1 VSAGSERGERIGM
14 VLGTEDATPVTFW
27 FAVLPGSS
35 VQMDDLIAVRTLKP
49 DGQPVHFYG
58 IVDHVR
64 TRHEGV
70 TFDSDVADV
79 VAGLLPASVSYA
91 ARVLVTRVDPE
102 DFIPPQPGDEVR
114 HARGDDLALALS
126 ADKMDF
132 SFAGGLLS
140 DGQVLPINYQFVNG
154 EQGGHINISGIS
166 GVATKTSYALF
177 LLHSIFRGGVLAG
190 RNEGHSTRAL
200 IFNVKGED
208 LLFLDQPNRR
218 VAEKEGAV
226 QGRKGWREGRYA
238 RLGLPTEPFRDVQF
252 LAPPRAATNGAGA
265 GGVIVPDVEQRSGGV
280 TPFVFSLR
288 EFCQRRMLPY
298 VFPDG
303 SGSLNLG
310 FVIGNIEEKLARLA
324 AGDDAPYLTVED
336 WQPDTEVLLEED
348 VRFDDMG
355 KTRLETFGQL
365 ISYLEYKLLDQNDG
379 EGDRKWVANQNQGT
393 LRAFVRRLR
402 GVQKSLAPLVRGDLS
417 AAQAAKYRPDILK
430 SGVQTSVVDIH
441 KLGIH
446 AQSFVVGVLLRDLF
460 EHKERYGRQ
469 DTVFVVLDELNKYA
483 PREGDS
489 PIKDVLLDIAERG
502 RSLGIILIGAQQ
514 TASEVER
521 RIVSNA
527 AIRVVGRLDLAEA
540 ERPEY
545 RFLPQSFRARAG
557 ILQPGTMLV
566 SQPDVPNP
574 VLVNYPFPAWATRR
588 DEVAQEVGQNVEDVG
603 NDWLGN

>member
-1 VSAGSERGERIGM
+1 MSAAGAEIGM
-14 VLGTEDATPVTFW
+14 VLGTEDATPVSFW
-27 FAVLPGSS
+27 FAVLSGAS
-35 VQMDDLIAVRTLKP
+35 VQMDDLVAVETRKP
-49 DGQPVHFYG
+49 DGSRVHFYG

-70 TFDSDVADV
+70 SFDSDVQDV
-79 VAGLLPASVSYA
+79 MAGLLPASVSYA

-102 DFIPPQPGDEVR
+102 DFIPPQPGDRVR
-114 HARGDDLALALS
+114 HATGDSLKLALS
-126 ADKMDF
+126 ADKMDY
-132 SFAGGLLS
+132 SFAGGLLA

-177 LLHSIFRGGVLAG
+177 LLHSIFRGGVLERRG
-190 RNEGHSTRAL
+190 EGHNTRAL

-208 LLFLDQPNRR
+208 LLFLDQPNRK
-218 VAEKEGAV
+218 VTDKEGTV
-226 QGRKGWREGRYA
+226 ETRKGWSQGRYP
-238 RLGLPTEPFRDVQF
+238 RLNLPVTPFRDVQF
-252 LAPPRAATNGAGA
+252 LAPPK
-265 GGVIVPDVEQRSGGV
+265 GGSGEAIVPDVEQRAEGV
-280 TPFVFSLR
+280 TPFVFTLR
-288 EFCQRRMLPY
+288 EFAVKRMLPY
-298 VFPDG
+298 VFSDA
-303 SGSLNLG
+303 SASLNLG
-310 FVIGNIEEKLARLA
+310 FVIGNIEEKLARLS
-324 AGDDAPYLTVED
+324 AGDTTPYLTVDD
-336 WQPDTEVLLEED
+336 WTPDTDVLIEED
-348 VRFDDMG
+348 VRFDEMG
-355 KTRLETFGQL
+355 RTRLTTFSQL
-365 ISYLEYKLLDQNDG
+365 ISYLEFKLLDQNDG
-379 EGDRKWVANQNQGT
+379 EGDPKWVLKQNQGT

-402 GVQKSLAPLVRGDLS
+402 GVQKHLTPLVRGDLT
-417 AAQAAKYRPDILK
+417 AQQAERYRPDLLRR
-430 SGVQTSVVDIH
+430 GVQTSVVDIH
-441 KLGIH
+441 KLGAH

-460 EHKERYGRQ
+460 EHKEKYGRQ

-545 RFLPQSFRARAG
+545 RFLPQSFRGRAG

-574 VLVNYPFPAWATRR
+574 VLVNYPFPAWATRK
-588 DEVAQEVGQNVEDVG
+588 DEVDDLNGQSAQDVG
-603 NDWLGN
+603 EDWLR

>member
-1 VSAGSERGERIGM
+1 M
-14 VLGTEDATPVTFW
+14 VLGTQDITPVTFW
-27 FAVLPGSS
+27 FAVTPGAS
-35 VQMDDLIAVRTLKP
+35 VGLDDLVTVQTRKP
-49 DGQPVHFYG
+49 DGSPVHFYG

-70 TFDSDVADV
+70 TFDSDVQDV
-79 VAGLLPASVSYA
+79 AAGLLPASVSYA
-91 ARVLVTRVDPE
+91 ARVQVTRVSPE
-102 DFIPPQPGDEVR
+102 NFIPPQPGDEVR
-114 HARGDDLALALS
+114 RARGEDLRLALS
-126 ADKMDF
+126 ADKMKR
-132 SFAGGLLS
+132 SFPGGLLA
-140 DGQVLPINYQFVNG
+140 DGQVLPLNYQFVNG

-177 LLHSIFRGGVLAG
+177 LLHAIFRSGVLDAHG
-190 RNEGHSTRAL
+190 EGHRTRAL

-208 LLFLDQPNRR
+208 LLFLDQPNRE
-218 VAEKEGAV
+218 VAQREADT
-226 QGRKGWREGRYA
+226 QAAKGLPAGRYEL
-238 RLGLPTEPFRDVQF
+238 LGLPMAPFRDVQF
-252 LAPPRAATNGAGA
+252 LAPPKAGA
-265 GGVIVPDVEQRSGGV
+265 GDVIVPDVEQRSGGV

-288 EFCQRRMLPY
+288 EFCVRRMLPY

-303 SGSLNLG
+303 NASLNLG

-336 WQPDTEVLLEED
+336 WQPDTETLLAED
-348 VRFDDMG
+348 VRFDDVG
-355 KTRLETFGQL
+355 KTRLQTFAQL
-365 ISYLEYKLLDQNDG
+365 ISYLEYKLLEQNDG
-379 EGDRKWVANQNQGT
+379 EGDPKWVLKQNQGT
-393 LRAFVRRLR
+393 LRAFIRRLR
-402 GVQKSLAPLVRGDLS
+402 GVQKHLQPLVRGDLPPER
-417 AAQAAKYRPDILK
+417 AQAYRPDILK
-430 SGVQTSVVDIH
+430 AGVQTTVVDIH
-441 KLGIH
+441 KLGAH

-460 EHKERYGRQ
+460 EYKERTGRQ

-545 RFLPQSFRARAG
+545 RFLPQSFRSRAG

-574 VLVNYPFPAWATRR
+574 VLVSYPFPAWATRR
-588 DEVAQEVGQNVEDVG
+588 DEVAEEVGKTAEDTAK
-603 NDWLGN
+603 DWLGL

>member
-1 VSAGSERGERIGM
+1 MSAAGAEIGM
-14 VLGTEDATPVTFW
+14 VLGTEDATPVSFW
-27 FAVLPGSS
+27 FAVLSGAS
-35 VQMDDLIAVRTLKP
+35 VQMDDLVAVETRKP
-49 DGQPVHFYG
+49 DGSRVHFYG

-70 TFDSDVADV
+70 SFDSDVQDV

-102 DFIPPQPGDEVR
+102 DFIPPQPGDRVR
-114 HARGDDLALALS
+114 HATGDSLKLALS

-132 SFAGGLLS
+132 SFAGGLLA

-177 LLHSIFRGGVLAG
+177 LLHSIFRGGVLERRG
-190 RNEGHSTRAL
+190 EGHNTRAL

-208 LLFLDQPNRR
+208 LLFLDQPNRK
-218 VAEKEGAV
+218 VTDKEGTV
-226 QGRKGWREGRYA
+226 ETRKGWSQGRYP
-238 RLGLPTEPFRDVQF
+238 RLNLPVTPFRDVQF
-252 LAPPRAATNGAGA
+252 LAPPK
-265 GGVIVPDVEQRSGGV
+265 GGSGEAIVPDVEQRAEGV
-280 TPFVFSLR
+280 TPFVFTLR
-288 EFCQRRMLPY
+288 EFAAKRMLPY
-298 VFPDG
+298 VFSDA
-303 SGSLNLG
+303 SASLNLG
-310 FVIGNIEEKLARLA
+310 FVIGNIEEKLARLS
-324 AGDDAPYLTVED
+324 AGDTTPYLTVDD
-336 WQPDTEVLLEED
+336 WTPDTDVLIEED
-348 VRFDDMG
+348 VRFDEMG
-355 KTRLETFGQL
+355 RTRLTTFSQL
-365 ISYLEYKLLDQNDG
+365 ISYLEFKLLDQNDG
-379 EGDRKWVANQNQGT
+379 EGDPKWVLKQNQGT

-402 GVQKSLAPLVRGDLS
+402 GVQKHLTPLVRGDLT
-417 AAQAAKYRPDILK
+417 ALQAERYRPDLLRR
-430 SGVQTSVVDIH
+430 GVQTSVVDIH
-441 KLGIH
+441 KLGAH

-460 EHKERYGRQ
+460 EHKEKYGRQ

-545 RFLPQSFRARAG
+545 RFLPQSFRGRAG

-574 VLVNYPFPAWATRR
+574 VLVNYPFPAWATRK
-588 DEVAQEVGQNVEDVG
+588 DEVDDLNGQSTQDVG
-603 NDWLGN
+603 EDWLR

>member
-1 VSAGSERGERIGM
+1 MSAAGAEIGM
-14 VLGTEDATPVTFW
+14 VLGTEDATPVSFW
-27 FAVLPGSS
+27 FAVLSGAS
-35 VQMDDLIAVRTLKP
+35 VQMDDLVAVETRKP
-49 DGQPVHFYG
+49 DGSRVHFYG

-70 TFDSDVADV
+70 SFDSDVQDV

-102 DFIPPQPGDEVR
+102 DFIPPQPGDRVR
-114 HARGDDLALALS
+114 HATGDSLKLALS

-132 SFAGGLLS
+132 SFAGGLLA

-177 LLHSIFRGGVLAG
+177 LLHSIFRGGVLERRG
-190 RNEGHSTRAL
+190 EGHNTRAL

-208 LLFLDQPNRR
+208 LLFLDQPNRK
-218 VAEKEGAV
+218 VTDKEGTV
-226 QGRKGWREGRYA
+226 ETRKGWSQGRYP
-238 RLGLPTEPFRDVQF
+238 RLNLPVTPFRDVQF
-252 LAPPRAATNGAGA
+252 LAPPK
-265 GGVIVPDVEQRSGGV
+265 GGSGEAIVPDVEQRAEGV
-280 TPFVFSLR
+280 TPFVFTLR
-288 EFCQRRMLPY
+288 EFAAKRMLPY
-298 VFPDG
+298 VFSDA
-303 SGSLNLG
+303 SASLNLG
-310 FVIGNIEEKLARLA
+310 FVIGNIEEKLARLS
-324 AGDDAPYLTVED
+324 AGDTTPYLTVDD
-336 WQPDTEVLLEED
+336 WTPDTDVLIEED
-348 VRFDDMG
+348 VRFDEMG
-355 KTRLETFGQL
+355 RTRLTTFSQL
-365 ISYLEYKLLDQNDG
+365 ISYLEFKLLDQNDG
-379 EGDRKWVANQNQGT
+379 EGDPKWVLKQNQGT

-402 GVQKSLAPLVRGDLS
+402 GVQKHLTPLVRGDLT
-417 AAQAAKYRPDILK
+417 APQAERYRPDLLRR
-430 SGVQTSVVDIH
+430 GVQTSVVDIH
-441 KLGIH
+441 KLGAH

-460 EHKERYGRQ
+460 EHKEKYGRQ

-545 RFLPQSFRARAG
+545 RFLPQSFRGRAG

-574 VLVNYPFPAWATRR
+574 VLVNYPFPAWATRK
-588 DEVAQEVGQNVEDVG
+588 DEVDDLNGQSAQDVG
-603 NDWLGN
+603 EDWLR

>member
-1 VSAGSERGERIGM
+1 M

-27 FAVLPGSS
+27 FAVAPGAS
-35 VQMDDLIAVRTLKP
+35 VSMDDLVVVATRKP
-49 DGQPVHFYG
+49 GGQPVHFYG

-70 TFDSDVADV
+70 TFDSDVQDV

-91 ARVLVTRVDPE
+91 ARVLVTRVAPE
-102 DFIPPQPGDEVR
+102 NFIPPQPGDEVR
-114 HARGDDLALALS
+114 HARGDDLRLALS
-126 ADKMDF
+126 ADKMKR
-132 SFAGGLLS
+132 SFPGGLLA

-177 LLHSIFRGGVLAG
+177 LLHAIFRGGVLED
-190 RNEGHSTRAL
+190 RNEGHRTRAL

-208 LLFLDQPNRR
+208 LLFLDQPNRE
-218 VAEKEGAV
+218 VEGVERGV
-226 QGRKGWREGRYA
+226 QAAKNLPAGRYEL
-238 RLGLPTEPFRDVQF
+238 LGLPATPFRDVQF
-252 LAPPRAATNGAGA
+252 LAPPK
-265 GGVIVPDVEQRSGGV
+265 GGQGDVIVPDVEQRSQGV

-288 EFCQRRMLPY
+288 EFCGRRMLPY

-310 FVIGNIEEKLARLA
+310 FVIGNMEEKLARLA

-336 WQPDTEVLLEED
+336 WQPDTEVLLSENL
-348 VRFDDMG
+348 RFDEMG
-355 KTRLETFGQL
+355 KTRIETFGAL
-365 ISYLEYKLLDQNDG
+365 VSYLEYKLLEQNEG
-379 EGDRKWVANQNQGT
+379 EGDPRWVLKQNQGT

-402 GVQKSLAPLVRGDLS
+402 GVQKHLSPLVRGDLTP
-417 AAQAAKYRPDILK
+417 AQAARYRPEVLK
-430 SGVQTSVVDIH
+430 QGVQTTVVDIH
-441 KLGIH
+441 KLGAH

-574 VLVNYPFPAWATRR
+574 VLVGYPFPAWATRR
-588 DEVAQEVGQNVEDVG
+588 DEVAESVTVQETEDAG
-603 NDWLGN
+603 KDWLGL

>member
-1 VSAGSERGERIGM
+1 M
-14 VLGTEDATPVTFW
+14 VLGTEDVTPVSFW
-27 FAVLPGSS
+27 FAVTPGAS
-35 VQMDDLIAVRTLKP
+35 VGLDDLVTVQTRKP
-49 DGQPVHFYG
+49 DGSPVHFYG

-79 VAGLLPASVSYA
+79 VAGLLPAAVSYA
-91 ARVLVTRVDPE
+91 ARVQVTRVSPE
-102 DFIPPQPGDEVR
+102 NFIPPQPGDEVR
-114 HARGDDLALALS
+114 RARGEDLRLALS
-126 ADKMDF
+126 ADKMKR
-132 SFAGGLLS
+132 SFPGGLLA
-140 DGQVLPINYQFVNG
+140 DGQVLPLNYQFVNG

-177 LLHSIFRGGVLAG
+177 LLHAIFRSGVLDA
-190 RNEGHSTRAL
+190 RSEGHRTRAL

-208 LLFLDQPNRR
+208 LLFLDQPNRE
-218 VAEKEGAV
+218 VAQREADT
-226 QGRKGWREGRYA
+226 QAAKGLPAGRYEL
-238 RLGLPTEPFRDVQF
+238 LGLPMTPFRDVQF
-252 LAPPRAATNGAGA
+252 LAPPKAGA
-265 GGVIVPDVEQRSGGV
+265 GDVIVPDVEQRPSGV

-288 EFCQRRMLPY
+288 EFCVRRMLPY

-303 SGSLNLG
+303 NASLNLG

-336 WQPDTEVLLEED
+336 WQPDTETLLAED

-355 KTRLETFGQL
+355 QTRLQTFAQL
-365 ISYLEYKLLDQNDG
+365 ISYLEYKLLEQNDG
-379 EGDRKWVANQNQGT
+379 EGDLKWVLKQHQGT
-393 LRAFVRRLR
+393 LRAFIRRLR
-402 GVQKSLAPLVRGDLS
+402 GVQKHLQPLVRGDLPPER
-417 AAQAAKYRPDILK
+417 AQAYRPDILK
-430 SGVQTSVVDIH
+430 AGVQTTVVDIH
-441 KLGIH
+441 KLGAH

-460 EHKERYGRQ
+460 EYKERTGRQ

-483 PREGDS
+483 PRDGDS

-545 RFLPQSFRARAG
+545 RFLPQSFRSRAG

-574 VLVNYPFPAWATRR
+574 VLVSYPFPAWATRR
-588 DEVAQEVGQNVEDVG
+588 DEVAEEVGKTAEDTAK
-603 NDWLGN
+603 DWLGL

>member
-1 VSAGSERGERIGM
+1 MTATPGERIGM

-27 FAVLPGSS
+27 FAVAPGAS
-35 VQMDDLIAVRTLKP
+35 VSMDDLVVVGTRKP

-70 TFDSDVADV
+70 TFDSDVQDV

-91 ARVLVTRVDPE
+91 ARVLVTRVAPE
-102 DFIPPQPGDEVR
+102 NFIPPQPGDEVR
-114 HARGDDLALALS
+114 HARGDDLRLALS
-126 ADKMDF
+126 ADKMKR
-132 SFAGGLLS
+132 SFPGGLLA

-177 LLHSIFRGGVLAG
+177 LLHAIFRGGVLEG
-190 RNEGHSTRAL
+190 RNEGHRTRAL

-208 LLFLDQPNRR
+208 LLFLDQPNRE
-218 VAEKEGAV
+218 VEGVERGV
-226 QGRKGWREGRYA
+226 QAAKNLPAGRYEL
-238 RLGLPTEPFRDVQF
+238 LGLPATPFRDVQF
-252 LAPPRAATNGAGA
+252 LAPPK
-265 GGVIVPDVEQRSGGV
+265 GGQGDVIVPDVEQRAQGV

-288 EFCQRRMLPY
+288 EFCGRRMLPY

-310 FVIGNIEEKLARLA
+310 FVIGNMEEKLARLA

-336 WQPDTEVLLEED
+336 WQPDTEVLLSENL
-348 VRFDDMG
+348 RFDEMG
-355 KTRLETFGQL
+355 KTRIETFGAL
-365 ISYLEYKLLDQNDG
+365 VSYLEYKLLEQNEG
-379 EGDRKWVANQNQGT
+379 EGDPRWVLKQNQGT
-393 LRAFVRRLR
+393 LRAFIRRLR
-402 GVQKSLAPLVRGDLS
+402 GVQKHLSPLVRGDLTP
-417 AAQAAKYRPDILK
+417 ALAAKYRPEVLK
-430 SGVQTSVVDIH
+430 QGVQTTVVDIH
-441 KLGIH
+441 KLGAH

-489 PIKDVLLDIAERG
+489 PIKDILLDIAERG

-588 DEVAQEVGQNVEDVG
+588 DEVAESVTVQETEDAG
-603 NDWLGN
+603 KDWLGL

>member
-1 VSAGSERGERIGM
+1 MSAAGAEIGM
-14 VLGTEDATPVTFW
+14 VLGTEDATPVSFW
-27 FAVLPGSS
+27 FAVLSGAS
-35 VQMDDLIAVRTLKP
+35 VQMDDLVAVETRKP
-49 DGQPVHFYG
+49 DGSRVHFYG

-70 TFDSDVADV
+70 SFDSDVQDV

-102 DFIPPQPGDEVR
+102 DFIPPQPGDRVR
-114 HARGDDLALALS
+114 HATGDSLKLALS

-132 SFAGGLLS
+132 SFAGGLLA

-177 LLHSIFRGGVLAG
+177 LLHSIFRGGVLERRG
-190 RNEGHSTRAL
+190 EGHNTRAL

-208 LLFLDQPNRR
+208 LLFLDQPNRK
-218 VAEKEGAV
+218 VTDKEGTV
-226 QGRKGWREGRYA
+226 ETRKGWSQGRYP
-238 RLGLPTEPFRDVQF
+238 RLNLPVTPFRDVQF
-252 LAPPRAATNGAGA
+252 LAPPK
-265 GGVIVPDVEQRSGGV
+265 GGSGEAIVPDVEQRAEGV
-280 TPFVFSLR
+280 TPFVFTLR
-288 EFCQRRMLPY
+288 EFAAKRMLPY
-298 VFPDG
+298 VFSDA
-303 SGSLNLG
+303 SASLNLG
-310 FVIGNIEEKLARLA
+310 FVIGNIEEKLARLS
-324 AGDDAPYLTVED
+324 AGDTTPYLTVDD
-336 WQPDTEVLLEED
+336 WTPDTDVLIEED
-348 VRFDDMG
+348 VRFNEMG
-355 KTRLETFGQL
+355 RTRLTTFSQL
-365 ISYLEYKLLDQNDG
+365 ISYLEFKLLDQNDG
-379 EGDRKWVANQNQGT
+379 EGDPKWVLKQNQGT

-402 GVQKSLAPLVRGDLS
+402 GVQKHLTPLVRGDLT
-417 AAQAAKYRPDILK
+417 APQAERYRPDLLRR
-430 SGVQTSVVDIH
+430 GVQTSVVDIH
-441 KLGIH
+441 KLGAH

-460 EHKERYGRQ
+460 EHKEKYGRQ

-545 RFLPQSFRARAG
+545 RFLPQSFRGRAG

-574 VLVNYPFPAWATRR
+574 VLVNYPFPAWATRK
-588 DEVAQEVGQNVEDVG
+588 DEVDDLNGQSAQDVG
-603 NDWLGN
+603 EDWLR

>member
-1 VSAGSERGERIGM
+1 MSAAGAEIGM
-14 VLGTEDATPVTFW
+14 VLGTEDATPVSFW
-27 FAVLPGSS
+27 FAVLSGAS
-35 VQMDDLIAVRTLKP
+35 VQMDDLVAVETRKP
-49 DGQPVHFYG
+49 DGSRVHFYG

-70 TFDSDVADV
+70 SFDSDVQDV

-102 DFIPPQPGDEVR
+102 DFIPPQPGDRVR
-114 HARGDDLALALS
+114 HATGDSLKLALS
-126 ADKMDF
+126 ADKMDY
-132 SFAGGLLS
+132 SFAGGLLA

-177 LLHSIFRGGVLAG
+177 LLHSIFRGGVLERRG
-190 RNEGHSTRAL
+190 EGHNTRAL

-208 LLFLDQPNRR
+208 LLFLDQPNRK
-218 VAEKEGAV
+218 VTDKEGTVEA
-226 QGRKGWREGRYA
+226 RKGWSQGRYP
-238 RLGLPTEPFRDVQF
+238 RLNLPVTPFRDVQF
-252 LAPPRAATNGAGA
+252 LAPPK
-265 GGVIVPDVEQRSGGV
+265 GGSGEAIVPDVEQRAEGV
-280 TPFVFSLR
+280 TPFVFTLR
-288 EFCQRRMLPY
+288 EFAAKRMLPY
-298 VFPDG
+298 VFSDA
-303 SGSLNLG
+303 SASLNLG
-310 FVIGNIEEKLARLA
+310 FVIGNIEEKLARLS
-324 AGDDAPYLTVED
+324 AGDTTPYLTVDD
-336 WQPDTEVLLEED
+336 WTPDTDVLIEED
-348 VRFDDMG
+348 VRFDEMG
-355 KTRLETFGQL
+355 RTRLTTFSQL
-365 ISYLEYKLLDQNDG
+365 ISYLEFKLLDQNDG
-379 EGDRKWVANQNQGT
+379 EGDPKWVLKQNQGT

-402 GVQKSLAPLVRGDLS
+402 GVQKHLTPLVRGDLT
-417 AAQAAKYRPDILK
+417 AQQAERYRPDLLRR
-430 SGVQTSVVDIH
+430 GVQTSVVDIH
-441 KLGIH
+441 KLGAH

-460 EHKERYGRQ
+460 EHKEKYGRQ

-545 RFLPQSFRARAG
+545 RFLPQSFRGRAG

-574 VLVNYPFPAWATRR
+574 VLVNYPFPAWATRK
-588 DEVAQEVGQNVEDVG
+588 DEVDDLNGQSAQDVG
-603 NDWLGN
+603 EDWLR

>member
-1 VSAGSERGERIGM
+1 MSASPGRIGM
-14 VLGTEDATPVTFW
+14 VLGTEDATPVSFW
-27 FAVLPGSS
+27 FAVLSGAS
-35 VQMDDLIAVRTLKP
+35 VQMDDLVAVRTTKP
-49 DGQPVHFYG
+49 DGTPVHFYG

-70 TFDSDVADV
+70 SFDSDVQDV

-114 HARGDDLALALS
+114 HAQGESLRLALS
-126 ADKMDF
+126 ADKMDYA
-132 SFAGGLLS
+132 FAGGLLA

-154 EQGGHINISGIS
+154 ESGGHINISGIS

-177 LLHSIFRGGVLAG
+177 LLHSIFRGGVLNQRG
-190 RNEGHSTRAL
+190 EGHNTRAL

-218 VAEKEGAV
+218 VAEKEGGV
-226 QGRKGWREGRYA
+226 QGRKGWSQGRYS
-238 RLGLPTEPFRDVQF
+238 RLELPVEPFRDVQF
-252 LAPPRAATNGAGA
+252 LAPPR
-265 GGVIVPDVEQRSGGV
+265 GGTGDAIVPDVEQRAEGV
-280 TPFVFSLR
+280 LPFVFTLR
-288 EFCQRRMLPY
+288 EFCAGRMLPY
-298 VFPDG
+298 VFSDAG
-303 SGSLNLG
+303 SSLNLG

-324 AGDDAPYLTVED
+324 AGDSVPYLIVDD
-336 WQPDTEVLLEED
+336 WQPEPDVLIDED

-355 KTRLETFGQL
+355 KTRLQTFSQL
-365 ISYLEYKLLDQNDG
+365 ISYLEYKLLEQNDG
-379 EGDRKWVANQNQGT
+379 EGDPKWVLKQNQGT

-402 GVQKSLAPLVRGDLS
+402 GVQKHLSPLVRGDLS
-417 AAQAAKYRPDILK
+417 AAQAERYRPDILRR
-430 SGVQTSVVDIH
+430 GVQTSVVDLH
-441 KLGIH
+441 KLGAH
-446 AQSFVVGVLLRDLF
+446 AQGFVVGVLLRNLF

-483 PREGDS
+483 PREGAS

-545 RFLPQSFRARAG
+545 RFLPQSFRGRAG

-588 DEVAQEVGQNVEDVG
+588 DEVDDVG
-603 NDWLGN
+603 GRAVEEIGEDWLR

>member
-1 VSAGSERGERIGM
+1 MTPPDHERGERLGM
-14 VLGTEDATPVTFW
+14 VLGTEDVTPVSFW
-27 FAVLPGSS
+27 FAVTPGAS
-35 VQMDDLIAVRTLKP
+35 VGLDDLVTVQTRKP
-49 DGQPVHFYG
+49 DGSPVHFYG

-79 VAGLLPASVSYA
+79 VAGLLPAAVSYA
-91 ARVLVTRVDPE
+91 ARVQVTRVSPE
-102 DFIPPQPGDEVR
+102 NFIPPQPGDEVR
-114 HARGDDLALALS
+114 RARGEDLRLALS
-126 ADKMDF
+126 ADKMKR
-132 SFAGGLLS
+132 SFPGGLLA
-140 DGQVLPINYQFVNG
+140 DGQVLPLNYQFVNG

-177 LLHSIFRGGVLAG
+177 LLHAIFRSGVLDAHG
-190 RNEGHSTRAL
+190 EGHRTRAL

-208 LLFLDQPNRR
+208 LLFLDQPNRE
-218 VAEKEGAV
+218 VAQREADT
-226 QGRKGWREGRYA
+226 QAAKGLPAGRYEL
-238 RLGLPTEPFRDVQF
+238 LGLPMTPFRDVQF
-252 LAPPRAATNGAGA
+252 LAPPKAGA
-265 GGVIVPDVEQRSGGV
+265 GDVIVPDVEQRPSGV

-288 EFCQRRMLPY
+288 EFCVRRMLPY

-303 SGSLNLG
+303 NASLNLG

-336 WQPDTEVLLEED
+336 WQPDTETLLAED
-348 VRFDDMG
+348 VRFDDVG
-355 KTRLETFGQL
+355 KTRLQTFAQL
-365 ISYLEYKLLDQNDG
+365 ISYLEYKLLEQNDG
-379 EGDRKWVANQNQGT
+379 EGDLKWVLKQNQGT
-393 LRAFVRRLR
+393 LRAFIRRLR
-402 GVQKSLAPLVRGDLS
+402 GVQKHLQPLVRGDLPPER
-417 AAQAAKYRPDILK
+417 AQAYRPDILK
-430 SGVQTSVVDIH
+430 AGVQTTVVDIH
-441 KLGIH
+441 KLGAH

-460 EHKERYGRQ
+460 EYKERTGRQ

-483 PREGDS
+483 PRDGDS

-545 RFLPQSFRARAG
+545 RFLPQSFRSRAG

-574 VLVNYPFPAWATRR
+574 VLVSYPFPAWATRR
-588 DEVAQEVGQNVEDVG
+588 DEVAEEVGQTAEDTAK
-603 NDWLGN
+603 DWLGL

>member
-1 VSAGSERGERIGM
+1 MTSPGLEGGAERLGM
-14 VLGTEDATPVTFW
+14 VLGTQDITPVTFW
-27 FAVLPGSS
+27 FAVTPGAS
-35 VQMDDLIAVRTLKP
+35 VGLDDLVTVQTRKP
-49 DGQPVHFYG
+49 DGSPVHFYG

-70 TFDSDVADV
+70 TFDSDVQDV
-79 VAGLLPASVSYA
+79 AAGLLPASVSYA
-91 ARVLVTRVDPE
+91 ARVQVTRVSPE
-102 DFIPPQPGDEVR
+102 NFIPPQPGDEVR
-114 HARGDDLALALS
+114 RARGEDLRLALS
-126 ADKMDF
+126 ADKMKR
-132 SFAGGLLS
+132 SFPGGLLA
-140 DGQVLPINYQFVNG
+140 DGQVLPLNYQFVNG

-177 LLHSIFRGGVLAG
+177 LLHAIFRSGVLDAHG
-190 RNEGHSTRAL
+190 EGHRTRAL

-208 LLFLDQPNRR
+208 LLFLDQPNRE
-218 VAEKEGAV
+218 VAQREADT
-226 QGRKGWREGRYA
+226 QAAKGLPAGRYEL
-238 RLGLPTEPFRDVQF
+238 LGLPMAPFRDVQF
-252 LAPPRAATNGAGA
+252 LAPPKAGA
-265 GGVIVPDVEQRSGGV
+265 GDVIVPDVEQRSGGV

-288 EFCQRRMLPY
+288 EFCVRRMLPY

-303 SGSLNLG
+303 NASLNLG

-336 WQPDTEVLLEED
+336 WQPDTETLLAED
-348 VRFDDMG
+348 VRFDDVG
-355 KTRLETFGQL
+355 KTRLQTFAQL
-365 ISYLEYKLLDQNDG
+365 ISYLEYKLLEQNDG
-379 EGDRKWVANQNQGT
+379 EGDPKWVLKQNQGT
-393 LRAFVRRLR
+393 LRAFIRRLR
-402 GVQKSLAPLVRGDLS
+402 GVQKHLQPLVRGDLPPER
-417 AAQAAKYRPDILK
+417 AQAYRPDILK
-430 SGVQTSVVDIH
+430 AGVQTTVVDIH
-441 KLGIH
+441 KLGAH

-460 EHKERYGRQ
+460 EYKERTGRQ

-545 RFLPQSFRARAG
+545 RFLPQSFRSRAG

-574 VLVNYPFPAWATRR
+574 VLVSYPFPAWATRR
-588 DEVAQEVGQNVEDVG
+588 DEVAEEVGKTAEDTAK
-603 NDWLGN
+603 DWLGL

>member
-1 VSAGSERGERIGM
+1 MSAAGAEIGM
-14 VLGTEDATPVTFW
+14 VLGTEDATPVSFW
-27 FAVLPGSS
+27 FAVLSGAS
-35 VQMDDLIAVRTLKP
+35 VQMDDLVAVETRKP
-49 DGQPVHFYG
+49 DGSRVHFYG

-70 TFDSDVADV
+70 SFDSDVQDV

-102 DFIPPQPGDEVR
+102 DFIPPQPGDRVR
-114 HARGDDLALALS
+114 HATGDSLKLALS

-132 SFAGGLLS
+132 SFAGGLLA

-177 LLHSIFRGGVLAG
+177 LLHSIFRGGVLERRG
-190 RNEGHSTRAL
+190 EGHNTRAL

-208 LLFLDQPNRR
+208 LLFLDQPNRK
-218 VAEKEGAV
+218 VTDKEGTV
-226 QGRKGWREGRYA
+226 ETRKGWSQGRYP
-238 RLGLPTEPFRDVQF
+238 RLNLPVTPFRDVQF
-252 LAPPRAATNGAGA
+252 LAPPK
-265 GGVIVPDVEQRSGGV
+265 GGSGEAIVPDVEQRAEGV
-280 TPFVFSLR
+280 TPFVFTLR
-288 EFCQRRMLPY
+288 EFAAKRMLPY
-298 VFPDG
+298 VFSDA
-303 SGSLNLG
+303 SASLNLG
-310 FVIGNIEEKLARLA
+310 FVIGNIEEKLARLS
-324 AGDDAPYLTVED
+324 AGDTTPYLTVDD
-336 WQPDTEVLLEED
+336 WTPDTDVLIEED
-348 VRFDDMG
+348 VRFDEMG
-355 KTRLETFGQL
+355 RTRLTTFSQL
-365 ISYLEYKLLDQNDG
+365 ISYLEFKLLDQNDG
-379 EGDRKWVANQNQGT
+379 EGDPKWVLKQNQGT

-402 GVQKSLAPLVRGDLS
+402 GVQKHLTPLVRGDLT
-417 AAQAAKYRPDILK
+417 APQAERYRPDLLRR
-430 SGVQTSVVDIH
+430 GVQTSVVDIH
-441 KLGIH
+441 KLGAH

-460 EHKERYGRQ
+460 EHKEKYGRQ

-545 RFLPQSFRARAG
+545 RFLPQSFRGRAG

-574 VLVNYPFPAWATRR
+574 VLVNYPFPAWATRK
-588 DEVAQEVGQNVEDVG
+588 DEVDDLNGQSTQDVG
-603 NDWLGN
+603 EDWLR